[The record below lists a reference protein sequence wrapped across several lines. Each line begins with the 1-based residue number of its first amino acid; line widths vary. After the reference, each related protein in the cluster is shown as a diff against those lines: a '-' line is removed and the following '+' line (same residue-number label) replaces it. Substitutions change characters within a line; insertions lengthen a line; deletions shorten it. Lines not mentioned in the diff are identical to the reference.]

1 MMMFESSLTENYEKN
16 RNKISD
22 KRMVVRCL
30 KQTEIM
36 KNKMSSVD
44 VYKRQT
50 YTVDSQLYSKQRSIG
65 NVENFCP
72 HCTLIHTKPDVYKRQ
87 V

>member
-36 KNKMSSVD
+36 KNKMSSAT
-44 VYKRQT
+44 R
-50 YTVDSQLYSKQRSIG
+50 SK
-65 NVENFCP
+65 
-72 HCTLIHTKPDVYKRQ
+72 
-87 V
+87 